1 MSQRRS
7 IMCPTCGDAI
17 GTLLPEHNNMG
28 IRCEH
33 KVLRWT
39 SVETGFD
46 KKTKKPTFE
55 HEPETV
61 RGCYGIL
68 ELCPHGCRIC
78 ATCPLQFSA
87 ATEVPR
93 EPYIPLAHIMRREAI
108 ENRERKATEQ
118 QRERHASGAVQTKE
132 SSFVPPKGK
141 LNLPF
146 FGDDEPKRF
155 DPRRK
160 R

>member
-7 IMCPTCGDAI
+7 IMCPSCGDAI

-39 SVETGFD
+39 SREVGVD
-46 KKTKKPTFE
+46 KKTKRPTFE

-61 RGCYGIL
+61 RGCYGVL
-68 ELCPHGCRIC
+68 SLCPHGCRVC
-78 ATCPLQFSA
+78 AACPLQFEIAESPP
-87 ATEVPR
+87 TG
-93 EPYIPLAHIMRREAI
+93 PYVALAHIMRREAL
-108 ENRERKATEQ
+108 EGSERKAAEQ
-118 QRERHASGAVQTKE
+118 QRERQTFASPQAKE

-155 DPRRK
+155 DPRKK

>member
-1 MSQRRS
+1 
-7 IMCPTCGDAI
+7 
-17 GTLLPEHNNMG
+17 MG

-39 SVETGFD
+39 SREVGID
-46 KKTKKPTFE
+46 KKTKQPTFE

-68 ELCPHGCRIC
+68 ALCPHGCRVC
-78 ATCPLQFSA
+78 AACPLQFSA
-87 ATEVPR
+87 AESPPT
-93 EPYIPLAHIMRREAI
+93 EPYTPLAHIMRREAL
-108 ENRERKATEQ
+108 ETRERKAAEQ
-118 QRERHASGAVQTKE
+118 QGERRATGAPQPKE

-146 FGDDEPKRF
+146 FGDDEPKRY
-155 DPRRK
+155 DQRK
-160 R
+160 KR